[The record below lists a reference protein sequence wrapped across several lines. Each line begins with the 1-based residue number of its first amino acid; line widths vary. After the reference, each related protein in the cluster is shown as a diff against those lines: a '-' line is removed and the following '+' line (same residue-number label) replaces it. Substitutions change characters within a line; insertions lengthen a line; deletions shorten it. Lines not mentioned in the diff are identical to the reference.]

1 MRWPFSLLETPAR
14 GRTGDRQRRCANAF
28 ALVEAFPATAVLLPN
43 KITRRYIR
51 LSLFF
56 SLAQLLKRLEP
67 MSRKLLLLILIPAVL
82 LIAGYFAL
90 QVYLR
95 TSISKEEKKQ
105 GQTIASTS
113 NQQGAPDTLD
123 GKKVSPLDLRPLF
136 IERMQQLL
144 KKSSNG
150 LYHLSV
156 GDLTVDVLASKI
168 SLRNVAVRPDEKAM
182 TTLQTAGQLPGDIY
196 HLTFKSLEIEGVNL
210 DDAITSKTMDYKLVK
225 LVNSVIEIDHRNSTK
240 KPTSSEDFSQ
250 RFLKEMEK
258 LSIDKLVIEGGNIV
272 VHDKQQGSTK
282 KLNDV
287 QVHMNAI
294 LLDQDTRKDKDR
306 FLFSREAR
314 LEFHDFNTRT
324 KDGLYNFK
332 IGAVAVDAAKRKLT
346 LRNLSFGSTLSKEA
360 FVKKQKVAKEMYGL
374 SIPSLTIS
382 GVDWWPA
389 LNGEELKADEV
400 ETNGGKFSV
409 YFDRALPPKN
419 KMGNF
424 PNQLLTKLPVKLD
437 VDRMKIRNLDVS
449 YEERNPLSQQTGT
462 IYLDNA
468 SMDITNLHNGKG
480 GSPVVINGK
489 ALLMHKVPVT
499 ASFRFDM
506 NKAKVGVFSA
516 SITSNTPFDGTLLN
530 SFAVPLGMM
539 KLEKGE
545 LQKLQANIKGNELG
559 AGGDVLVLYKDLKL
573 SLLEKDKGKSAL
585 DKKDVTSLLANLFVL
600 KKDNP
605 KDGKAPRVAQAQFK
619 RDPEGGFMMLV
630 WKTILVGVLKTIGAP
645 EKIAYKKP
653 K

>member
-1 MRWPFSLLETPAR
+1 
-14 GRTGDRQRRCANAF
+14 
-28 ALVEAFPATAVLLPN
+28 
-43 KITRRYIR
+43 
-51 LSLFF
+51 
-56 SLAQLLKRLEP
+56 
-67 MSRKLLLLILIPAVL
+67 
-82 LIAGYFAL
+82 
-90 QVYLR
+90 
-95 TSISKEEKKQ
+95 
-105 GQTIASTS
+105 
-113 NQQGAPDTLD
+113 
-123 GKKVSPLDLRPLF
+123 
-136 IERMQQLL
+136 
-144 KKSSNG
+144 
-150 LYHLSV
+150 
-156 GDLTVDVLASKI
+156 
-168 SLRNVAVRPDEKAM
+168 
-182 TTLQTAGQLPGDIY
+182 
-196 HLTFKSLEIEGVNL
+196 
-210 DDAITSKTMDYKLVK
+210 
-225 LVNSVIEIDHRNSTK
+225 
-240 KPTSSEDFSQ
+240 
-250 RFLKEMEK
+250 MEK
-258 LSIDKLVIEGGNIV
+258 LSIDKLVIENGKMV

-282 KLNDV
+282 KLANV

-294 LLDQDTRKDKDR
+294 LLDQYTRKDKDR
-306 FLFSREAR
+306 FLFSKEAH

-332 IGAVAVDAAKRKLT
+332 IGTVAVDAAKRQLT

-374 SIPSLTIS
+374 SIPTLTIS

-409 YFDRALPPKN
+409 YFDRALPPTN

-424 PNQLLTKLPVKLD
+424 PNQLLLKLPVKLD
-437 VDRMKIRNLDVS
+437 VDRMKVRNLDVS

-468 SMDITNLHNGKG
+468 SMNITNLRNKKE
-480 GSPVVINGK
+480 GSPVVINGN
-489 ALLMHKVPVT
+489 ALLMHKVPIT

-506 NKAKVGVFSA
+506 KNAKAGVFSA
-516 SITSNTPFDGTLLN
+516 SVNSNTPFDGTLLN
-530 SFAVPLGMM
+530 AFAVPLGMM

-559 AGGDVLVLYKDLKL
+559 ASGNVLVLYKDLKL

-605 KDGKAPRVAQAQFK
+605 KEGKAPRVAQAQFK

-645 EKIAYKKP
+645 EKIAYKKS